1 MSFTQTK
8 FDKLKENLNFI
19 SIGLMI
25 IVQVLFSLLTI
36 EDGNISFNTP
46 ETLSAWLFWIGQ
58 LFITTIIGVS
68 ILGFFRRQG
77 IYLGHKKIKDIHD
90 EYLLKLNKNA
100 KTKKPR
106 SLKEYY
112 AKEGT
117 KDTISKMILFVIVTL
132 VTGSLLISPNWNNIL
147 SLVTNI
153 VLSIGFGIK
162 TMLSAENFVTEE
174 LSVWYKKEIINME
187 ENENDKRKGR
197 LRGTRHAESSGI
209 QPQEECSTGQSDKN
223 ASGKPEQTD

>member
-36 EDGNISFNTP
+36 EDGNISFNIP

-187 ENENDKRKGR
+187 EKENDKRKGR

-209 QPQEECSTGQSDKN
+209 QSQEECSTRQSDKN
-223 ASGKPEQTD
+223 ASGKPEQAD